1 MSTTILATKFHLPQ
15 RRPGTVLRQRLID
28 KLRQGLHRK
37 LTLISAPAGY
47 GKTTLVVEWIA
58 DGGRPAAWLSLD
70 EGDGELTR
78 FLTCFIS
85 SLQTIGEKIGEGV
98 LAVLQSPAPPPVES
112 ILAAIVKE
120 TAGMPPFILVLDDY
134 HAASTKPVDEAVSF
148 LLNHLP
154 AQVHLAMITREDPLI
169 PVARLRARD
178 QMTELRLDDL
188 RFTPEEIEG
197 FLNGVMGL
205 HLPPDQVDVLESRT
219 EGWIA
224 GLQLAALSIQGDRG
238 TDRFMQSI
246 SGSHRFVLDYLVE
259 EVLQRQP
266 EAVQDFLARTS
277 ILDRLCGSLCDAL
290 LSEPETPGAQRLLDL
305 ERQNLF
311 IIPLD
316 HERRWYRYHRLFA
329 ESLQRKLQ
337 DRLDASGIAELH
349 GRASLWHEANG
360 FEIEAFGHAAAS
372 ADIDRAARLLEG
384 NGMPL
389 HLRGAASLALQWLAS
404 LPRAELDARP
414 ALWVMY
420 GSALLITGKPTH
432 IEPKLRAAEAAFE
445 GAPQDVRVRDW
456 IGMIA
461 ATRAAVASLA
471 MAATPSGSELKLQAA
486 EASMR
491 TTKHDDKTEDLIGLI
506 APAKDSGADPNGEIL
521 DQVIAQSSRAL
532 EYLRPDQLSVRTS
545 AAWMLGV
552 ASQRRGDDAQARQAY
567 REVISYS
574 GQLGHTLMAVL
585 SWIGLGQIDEA
596 DKEPD
601 SAAACYEEALR
612 LAGDVPLPAL
622 REAQAGLKR
631 VRTDRQPGAKGG
643 LIEPLSPREL
653 EVLALIA
660 EGLSNRDI
668 GERLFLALDTVK
680 GHNRRIFEK
689 LQVQRRT
696 EAIARAQ
703 ALNLLQPPQEPH

>member
-1 MSTTILATKFHLPQ
+1 MSTTILATKFHMPP
-15 RRPGTVLRQRLID
+15 RRPGTVLRRRLID
-28 KLRQGLHRK
+28 KLQQGLHRK

-47 GKTTLVVEWIA
+47 GKTSLAGEWIA
-58 DGGRPAAWLSLD
+58 DCGRPAAWLSLD
-70 EGDGELTR
+70 EADGEIAR
-78 FLTCFIS
+78 FLACFIA
-85 SLQTIGEKIGEGV
+85 SLQTIEEKIGHGV
-98 LAVLQSPAPPPVES
+98 LAVLQSPEPPPIEPVLSALVE
-112 ILAAIVKE
+112 E
-120 TAGMPPFILVLDDY
+120 TAGMAPFILVLDDY
-134 HAASTKPVDEAVSF
+134 HAAASMPVDAAVAF
-148 LLNHLP
+148 LLDHLP
-154 AQVHLAMITREDPLI
+154 AHAHLAIVTREDPLI

-178 QMTELRLDDL
+178 QMTELRAADM
-188 RFTPEEIEG
+188 RFTSAEIQD

-205 HLPPDQVDVLESRT
+205 RLPADQVGVLESRT

-238 TDRFMQSI
+238 SDRFMQSI

-259 EVLQRQP
+259 EVLHRQP
-266 EAVQDFLARTS
+266 EAVQDFLVHTS

-290 LSEPETPGAQRLLDL
+290 LTDPKATGRHRLLDL

-311 IIPLD
+311 IVPLD
-316 HERRWYRYHRLFA
+316 HERRWYRYHHLFA

-349 GRASLWHEANG
+349 GRASAWYEAQG
-360 FEIEAFGHAAAS
+360 FELEAFGHAAKA

-389 HLRGAASLALQWLAS
+389 HLRGAAGLALQWLAS
-404 LPRAELDARP
+404 LLRAELDARP

-420 GSALLITGKPTH
+420 GSALLIAGKPTH
-432 IEPKLRAAEAAFE
+432 IEPKLRAAEAAFQD
-445 GAPQDVRVRDW
+445 APQDARVQDW
-456 IGMIA
+456 IGVIA

-471 MAATPSGSELKLQAA
+471 LAATPVGSELKLQSA
-486 EASMR
+486 EATMQASAQ
-491 TTKHDDKTEDLIGLI
+491 DDKTEDLIGLI
-506 APAKDSGADPNGEIL
+506 APVKDAGASASAEIL
-521 DQVIAQSSRAL
+521 DRVIAQSSRAL
-532 EYLRPDQLSVRTS
+532 AYLGPDQLSVRTS

-552 ASQRRGDDAQARQAY
+552 ACQRRGDYAGARQAY
-567 REVISYS
+567 RQVVSYS
-574 GQLGHTLMAVL
+574 HQLGHTLMAVL
-585 SWIGLGQIDEA
+585 SWIGLGQIEEA
-596 DKEPD
+596 DGQPE
-601 SAAACYEEALR
+601 AAASSYEEALR
-612 LAGDVPLPAL
+612 LAGDLPLPAL
-622 REAQAGLKR
+622 REAQDGLR
-631 VRTDRQPGAKGG
+631 RARQDCQPGAKGG

-703 ALNLLQPPQEPH
+703 ALNLLPPPR

>member
-1 MSTTILATKFHLPQ
+1 MSTTILATKLHIPP
-15 RRPGTVLRQRLID
+15 RRSGTVLRRRLID

-47 GKTTLVVEWIA
+47 GKTTLVGEWIA
-58 DGGRPAAWLSLD
+58 DCGRRAAWLSLD
-70 EGDGELTR
+70 EADAEIER
-78 FLTCFIS
+78 FLACFVA
-85 SLQTIGEKIGEGV
+85 SLQTIEEKVGAGV
-98 LAVLQSPAPPPVES
+98 LAVLQSPEPPPMEPILSALVE
-112 ILAAIVKE
+112 E
-120 TAGMPPFILVLDDY
+120 TASMPPFMLVLDDY
-134 HAASTKPVDEAVSF
+134 HAAASKPVDAAVSF
-148 LLNHLP
+148 LLEHLP
-154 AQVHLAMITREDPLI
+154 AHVHLAIVTREDPLI
-169 PVARLRARD
+169 PLARLRARD
-178 QMTELRLDDL
+178 QMTELRAAEL
-188 RFTPEEIEG
+188 RFTSTEIAN
-197 FLNGVMGL
+197 FLNDVMGL
-205 HLPPDQVDVLESRT
+205 HLPSDQVGVLESRT

-238 TDRFMQSI
+238 SDRFMQSI

-259 EVLQRQP
+259 EVLHRQP

-277 ILDRLCGSLCDAL
+277 VLDRLCGSLCDAL
-290 LSEPETPGAQRLLDL
+290 MPGSDIPGGQRLLEL

-311 IIPLD
+311 LIPLD
-316 HERRWYRYHRLFA
+316 HERRWYRYHQLFA

-337 DRLDASGIAELH
+337 DRLAASGIAELH
-349 GRASLWHEANG
+349 GRASAWYESQG
-360 FEIEAFGHAAAS
+360 FEIEAFRHAAAS
-372 ADIDRAARLLEG
+372 ADVDRAARLLEG

-420 GSALLITGKPTH
+420 GSALLIAGKPTH
-432 IEPKLRAAEAAFE
+432 IEPKLRSAEAAFE
-445 GAPQDVRVRDW
+445 GVPQDARVNDW

-471 MAATPSGSELKLQAA
+471 MAATPSGSDLKLQAA
-486 EASMR
+486 EASMQ
-491 TTKHDDKTEDLIGLI
+491 TTAQDDKTEDLIGLI
-506 APAKDSGADPNGEIL
+506 APAKDAGAGASAEIL
-521 DQVIAQSSRAL
+521 DRVIAQSSRAL
-532 EYLRPDQLSVRTS
+532 AYLGPDQLPVRTS

-552 ASQRRGDDAQARQAY
+552 ASQRRGDYAAARQAY
-567 REVISYS
+567 REVVSYS
-574 GQLGHTLMAVL
+574 HLLGHTLMAVL
-585 SWIGLGQIDEA
+585 SWIGLGQIEEA
-596 DKEPD
+596 DGEP
-601 SAAACYEEALR
+601 AAAAASYEEALR
-612 LAGDVPLPAL
+612 LAGDLPLPAL
-622 REAQAGLKR
+622 REAQAGLR
-631 VRTDRQPGAKGG
+631 RARQEGPPGVQAG
-643 LIEPLSPREL
+643 LIEPLSSREL

-703 ALNLLQPPQEPH
+703 ALNLLPPNR